1 MEHEYDEE
9 TKRFLAERAEFAAKQ
24 AARPIKTW
32 HFPATLCSKTRM
44 GGEVV
49 TATAGSWVGDYPIAR
64 VGDIIRYPDG
74 TESQIVSGAGYA
86 MVTRD
91 NQPAAI
97 IGSAIDNGDTIINS
111 LQDAMQFCEFADG
124 DPIPGLLQPGYV
136 PPARAEG

>member
-9 TKRFLAERAEFAAKQ
+9 VQRVLAEYAEFSAKQ
-24 AARPIKTW
+24 AARPIKMW
-32 HFPATLCSKTRM
+32 HIPATLGSKTRM
-44 GGEVV
+44 GGEVA
-49 TATAGSWVGDYPIAR
+49 TATSSTQVDDYPIAR

-74 TESQIVSGAGYA
+74 TESKIVSGAGYA
-86 MVTRD
+86 LVYGD
-91 NQPAAI
+91 KPAAI
-97 IGSAIDNGDTIINS
+97 IGSATDNGDTIINS